1 MTQLVINVGTAP
13 NDGLG
18 DPIRTAY
25 QKCNT
30 NFSELFSRVQV
41 GIPSTMTGTIGDTA
55 GMLAFDSTNLFVC
68 IAYYDCSTDIWRSV
82 ALTTF

>member
-1 MTQLVINVGTAP
+1 MAQQVINVGTSP

-55 GMLAFDSTNLFVC
+55 GMLAFDSTNLYVC
-68 IAYYDCSTDIWRSV
+68 IANYDGSTDIWRTV